1 MDFGEKVIP
10 FIEISESKKI
20 RKTYC
25 IPIFKIID
33 PLTAEPCLGYF
44 PGVLVAS
51 SRIPRGGVISTVRKP
66 LELVWV

>member
-25 IPIFKIID
+25 IPIFKID
-33 PLTAEPCLGYF
+33 PLTAEPCL
-44 PGVLVAS
+44 L
-51 SRIPRGGVISTVRKP
+51 VISLSSLLQVQESREEESSVQYGS
-66 LELVWV
+66 L